1 MTSPISRTAYID
13 HLRIALTILVIFH
26 HTAIVYGGAGGW
38 YWRQEPEASARALV
52 FFNAVNQ
59 SFFMGFFFLLAGYF
73 TPASYDKKGP
83 RRFLMERFL
92 RLGLPLAIY
101 FFLISTLTIA
111 LARTADG
118 HALWKGW
125 GDMIRARVFEPGP
138 LWFAEALLLFALL
151 YVTLRK
157 LNTASS
163 SERGFKS
170 WPSTR
175 SLAWA
180 ALLTGA
186 VSFAVRLV
194 VPVGK
199 NILWLQLAYFPA
211 YMVLFAFGCRAAA
224 SRLLDTLDWR
234 RVKPWFWT
242 AIVALPVLP
251 LVIIINGRNGSFVG
265 GWNLNA
271 AIYAMWEPLVAWGTI
286 GSLLY
291 WFRHY
296 IARPTALSFW
306 LAHNAYATYIVHPPV
321 LVALSVAAR
330 AWSIPPLA
338 KFLVI
343 GGLATAGSFI
353 VAGLVRLIPGT
364 RRVL

>member
-1 MTSPISRTAYID
+1 MTSRLARTAYID

-26 HTAIVYGGAGGW
+26 HAAIVYGGAGGW
-38 YWRQEPEASARALV
+38 YWKQEPEGSARGLL
-52 FFNAVNQ
+52 FFNAFNQ

-73 TPASYDKKGP
+73 TPASYEKKGP
-83 RRFLMERFL
+83 LRFLGERLL

-101 FFLISTLTIA
+101 FFFISPLTIA

-118 HALWKGW
+118 HPIWKGW

-138 LWFAEALLLFALL
+138 LWFAEALLLFALV

-157 LNTASS
+157 LKTTSP
-163 SERGFKS
+163 GGGLKS

-175 SLAWA
+175 SLALMA
-180 ALLTGA
+180 VLTGA
-186 VSFAVRLV
+186 VSFAVRLA

-199 NILWLQLAYFPA
+199 NIFWLQIGYFPA
-211 YMVLFAFGCRAAA
+211 YIVLFAFGCRAAA
-224 SRLLDTLDWR
+224 SQLLDTLDWA

-242 AIVALPVLP
+242 AVVALPVLP
-251 LVIIINGRNGSFVG
+251 IAIIVNGKNGSFVG

-271 AIYAMWEPLVAWGTI
+271 AIYALWDPLVAWGTI
-286 GSLLY
+286 GSLVY
-291 WFRHY
+291 WFRNY
-296 IARPTALSFW
+296 IAQPNAFSAW

-321 LVALSVAAR
+321 LVALSVATR
-330 AWSIPPLA
+330 SWLIPPLV

-343 GGLATAGSFI
+343 GSLATAGSFT